1 MEKSYRALNDVLVN
15 LFHDIMDIEQD
26 AIITGEFCDIT
37 NNDMHIIEAVGVEQ
51 PMNMSSIAKK
61 MLVTM
66 GTLTISM
73 NSLVKKGYVLRE
85 RSEEDRRVV
94 FIRLTEKGKRA
105 YYHHEAFHREMIEAV
120 VKGLA
125 EDEKEI
131 LVTSLTQLKDFF
143 MNYKKK
149 QKNS

>member
-1 MEKSYRALNDVLVN
+1 
-15 LFHDIMDIEQD
+15 
-26 AIITGEFCDIT
+26 
-37 NNDMHIIEAVGVEQ
+37 
-51 PMNMSSIAKK
+51 
-61 MLVTM
+61 M

-73 NSLVKKGYVLRE
+73 NSLVKKGYVMRE

-131 LVTSLTQLKDFF
+131 LVTSLTQLKRFL
-143 MNYKKK
+143 YEL
-149 QKNS
+149 